1 MLLLTMKGMWIL
13 LILVITID
21 PGERVILNAI
31 F

>member
-21 PGERVILNAI
+21 PGGRVILNAI